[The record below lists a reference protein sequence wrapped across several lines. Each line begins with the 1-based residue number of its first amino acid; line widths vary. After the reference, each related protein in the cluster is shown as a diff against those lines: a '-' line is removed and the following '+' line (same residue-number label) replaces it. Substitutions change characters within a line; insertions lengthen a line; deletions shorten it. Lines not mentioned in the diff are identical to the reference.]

1 MLVEVRES
9 ARLSRACAILPNIS
23 QFRCVVILRKSSDFF
38 QHKRSPFS
46 RKGRNLPRLVLKS
59 GYGPVKTLLLRA
71 KALKGTAL
79 LKNLQDL
86 LCVTD
91 KGSRGC
97 HNEWPLYPLVNETLF
112 LNYLK
117 AH

>member
-1 MLVEVRES
+1 MPS
-9 ARLSRACAILPNIS
+9 Y
-23 QFRCVVILRKSSDFF
+23 
-38 QHKRSPFS
+38 
-46 RKGRNLPRLVLKS
+46 LVLKS
-59 GYGPVKTLLLRA
+59 SYGPVKALLLRA
-71 KALKGTAL
+71 KAQKSTAL

-97 HNEWPLYPLVNETLF
+97 HYEWPLYPLVNETLF

-117 AH
+117 DH